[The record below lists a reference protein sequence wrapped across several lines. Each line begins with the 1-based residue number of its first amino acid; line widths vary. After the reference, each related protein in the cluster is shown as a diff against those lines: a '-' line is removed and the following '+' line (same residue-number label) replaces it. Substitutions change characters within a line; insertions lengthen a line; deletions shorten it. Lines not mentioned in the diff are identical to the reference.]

1 MARGGGGGGGGG
13 GGQREG
19 NALKTAVVVTG
30 GLVLAWFTMESAFKP
45 FLDRLRGALT
55 RNTDPARDPDEENS
69 AAPADRAVEEPA
81 AAAAPVEEGEGK
93 GVELEEKGEGAAMTE

>member
-1 MARGGGGGGGGG
+1 MARGGG

-55 RNTDPARDPDEENS
+55 RSTDSAARDPDEEHP

-81 AAAAPVEEGEGK
+81 AAAAPVEEGEDK
-93 GVELEEKGEGAAMTE
+93 GVELEKGEGAAMTE